1 MRCLIAIVGPTG
13 VGKSSMGLSI
23 AHRFKGEIINSDS
36 RQIYRHMDI
45 GTAKPSDAD
54 INTVPH
60 HLFDIINPDQ
70 PYSLAEYQRSALET
84 ISLVHERSR
93 IPVLVGGSGQYVWSV
108 IENWQIPEVAPDPE
122 FRERMVS
129 IANEQ
134 GSDFLYQQLKVID
147 PAAAQ
152 KILPGN
158 LRRVIRA
165 LEIFEKTGE
174 KPSSLQTKK
183 GHDFPVQIIG
193 LTCER
198 ERLYDRINRRTD
210 RMMKSGFLDEVK
222 RLIKMGYAP
231 DLPSMSSLG
240 YRQITGYL
248 AGSTSLKEAAQAI
261 KWDTHRFARNQYA
274 WFRLND
280 VRISWFDTADAVNE
294 KIDYT
299 IDSFLK
305 VSAPRTG

>member
-1 MRCLIAIVGPTG
+1 MKCLIAIVGPTG
-13 VGKSSMGLSI
+13 VGKSSLGLSI
-23 AHRFKGEIINSDS
+23 AQRFNVEIINSDS

-45 GTAKPSDAD
+45 GTAKPSAAD
-54 INTVPH
+54 ISTVPH
-60 HLFDIINPDQ
+60 HLFDIITPDQ
-70 PYSLAEYQRSALET
+70 PYSLAHYQKSALET
-84 ISLVHERSR
+84 IARVHERDT
-93 IPVLVGGSGQYVWSV
+93 IPLLVGGSGQYVWSV

-129 IANEQ
+129 IAREQ
-134 GSDFLYQQLKVID
+134 GSDFLYRQLKGID

-158 LRRVIRA
+158 LRRIIRA

-210 RMMKSGFLDEVK
+210 RMMESGFLDEVK
-222 RLIKMGYAP
+222 RLMEMGYTP
-231 DLPSMSSLG
+231 GLPSMSSLG

-248 AGSTSLKEAAQAI
+248 GGSMALQEAVQAI
-261 KWDTHRFARNQYA
+261 KWETHRFARGQYA

-280 VRISWFDTADAVNE
+280 VRISWFDTADEVNE
-294 KIDYT
+294 KINYT

-305 VSAPRTG
+305 VSA

>member
-1 MRCLIAIVGPTG
+1 MRCLLAIVGPTG
-13 VGKSSMGLSI
+13 VGKSSLGLSI

-60 HLFDIINPDQ
+60 HLFDIIDPDQ
-70 PYSLAEYQRSALET
+70 PYSLAEFQRSALEI
-84 ISLVHERSR
+84 ISQIYDRGK

-122 FRERMVS
+122 FRERMVR
-129 IANEQ
+129 IAKDQ
-134 GSDFLYQQLKVID
+134 GGDFLYQQLKGID

-152 KILPGN
+152 KMLPGN
-158 LRRVIRA
+158 LRRIIRA
-165 LEIFEKTGE
+165 LEIYEKTGD
-174 KPSSLQTKK
+174 KPSELQTKR
-183 GHDFPVQIIG
+183 GHDYPVQIIG
-193 LTCER
+193 LTCDR
-198 ERLYDRINRRTD
+198 ERLYDRINLRVD
-210 RMMKSGFLDEVK
+210 RMMESGLVDEVK
-222 RLIKMGYAP
+222 QLMKMGYTP

-248 AGSTSLKEAAQAI
+248 GGSTSLKEAVQAI
-261 KWDTHRFARNQYA
+261 KFETHRFARNQYA

-280 VRISWFDTADAVNE
+280 TRISWFDTADAVNE

-305 VSAPRTG
+305 VQAQRTD